1 MLYVVW
7 VTASLTNVLVSF
19 WKTVSELITSFNR
32 KRQSAFT
39 RGSQHVGQN
48 FKGIGWK
55 EASHFLRNVGLLDV
69 AILDKHILR
78 LMHHYKLIEDM
89 PKGWTRARYEAH
101 EQLLIP
107 VVQKLHM
114 DLGEMDLYCGTLSR
128 TL

>member
-1 MLYVVW
+1 MLV
-7 VTASLTNVLVSF
+7 
-19 WKTVSELITSFNR
+19 K
-32 KRQSAFT
+32 
-39 RGSQHVGQN
+39 N

-78 LMHHYKLIEDM
+78 LMHHYKLIENM

-107 VVQKLHM
+107 IVQKLHM
-114 DLGEMDLYCGTLSR
+114 DLGEMDLYLWYAVFFVFIQLRTAGTGYLLSGTAGKR
-128 TL
+128 DALARIL